1 MDYDPRLARTVRIV
15 MSLMLF
21 ALGAFLLGLATGVV
35 APAADA
41 VNAPGWR
48 VGIGGAVFLVSGV
61 AVLLQHR
68 PAAGWFA
75 AMVILTCGAAAGL
88 YIGLF
93 GDPANIEGGVPLL
106 SRDLNERI
114 GRAVFALSGL
124 VCLALLAWGLWLG
137 PNRQRRG

>member
-1 MDYDPRLARTVRIV
+1 MNYDPRLAWTVRIV

-35 APAADA
+35 APAEES
-41 VNAPGWR
+41 VNTPGWM

-61 AVLLQHR
+61 AVLMQHR

-75 AMVILTCGAAAGL
+75 AMVILVCGAAAGL

-93 GDPANIEGGVPLL
+93 ADPANIEGGVPFV
-106 SRDLNERI
+106 SREANERI
-114 GRAVFALSGL
+114 GRAVFALGGV

-137 PNRQRRG
+137 PDRQRQE

>member
-1 MDYDPRLARTVRIV
+1 MNYDPRLAWTVRIV

-21 ALGAFLLGLATGVV
+21 ALGGLLLGLAVGVV

-41 VNAPGWR
+41 VNTPGWM

-75 AMVILTCGAAAGL
+75 AMVILACGAAAGL
-88 YIGLF
+88 YVGVLA
-93 GDPANIEGGVPLL
+93 DPANLEGGVPFV
-106 SRDLNERI
+106 SREANERI
-114 GRAVFALSGL
+114 GRTVFALGGL

-137 PNRQRRG
+137 PHRQRPE